1 MERVD
6 TDEITR
12 TTGTSYGLLEAVKE
26 EICSI
31 SNLYKTLKKTN
42 GGEDLLHH
50 SAINV
55 AAILRNDFLHA
66 EGMDSVPEE
75 TRILLANLLRAEDE
89 QTRDDIYGKL
99 LDSLRMIVILEK
111 RLAVLRAVLQEKE
124 DSIMR
129 KK

>member
-1 MERVD
+1 MDRAD

-12 TTGTSYGLLEAVKE
+12 TTGTAYCLLEALKE

-42 GGEDLLHH
+42 GGEELLHH

-55 AAILRNDFLHA
+55 AAILRNDVLHVDS
-66 EGMDSVPEE
+66 MDSMPEE
-75 TRILLANLLRAEDE
+75 TRILLANLLRTEDK
-89 QTRDDIYGKL
+89 QARDDIYDKL
-99 LDSLRMIVILEK
+99 LDSLRMTVILEK
-111 RLAVLRAVLQEKE
+111 RSVALRAVLQEKE

>member
-1 MERVD
+1 MDGAD
-6 TDEITR
+6 TGELTR
-12 TTGTSYGLLEAVKE
+12 TTGAAYGLLEALKE

-42 GGEDLLHH
+42 GGEELLHH

-55 AAILRNDFLHA
+55 AAILRNDVSHA
-66 EGMDSVPEE
+66 DGMPEE
-75 TRILLANLLRAEDE
+75 TRILLANLLRTEDK
-89 QTRDDIYGKL
+89 QAKDDIYGKL

-111 RLAVLRAVLQEKE
+111 RLVALRAVLQEKE